1 MKIIA
6 LANEKG
12 GVAKTTSCYNLAWTK
27 ANEGKRV
34 CMVDLDPQ
42 ASLTISAGLNAASE
56 EYQGKN
62 TAALFDPKINPA
74 ECAYTVDASGLET
87 LYIVP
92 SNIGLARTE
101 MELFTMSSREKR
113 LKRALKKLESYFDY
127 IFIDCPPQLGLLTI
141 NALTAADEVLIPCAT
156 NYLSYMGLQAL
167 LDTIKDFQNDP
178 DLNPQLKIDGI
189 IATRYTKRIND
200 QRDVLEL
207 MQKLQPVVGIIKEAT
222 DVSREVYLG
231 KPVVQTHPTSEPA
244 LEYVKIATQI

>member
-12 GVAKTTSCYNLAWTK
+12 GVAKTTTCYNLAWIK
-27 ANEGKRV
+27 AKEGKQV

-42 ASLTISAGLNAASE
+42 ASLTISAGLNAADE
-56 EYQGKN
+56 QYQKRN
-62 TAALFDPKINPA
+62 TAALFNPKVNPA

-87 LYIVP
+87 LYIIP

-101 MELFTMSSREKR
+101 MELFTMSTREKR
-113 LKRALKKLESYFDY
+113 LKRALAKLEPYFDY
-127 IFIDCPPQLGLLTI
+127 IFLDCPPQLGLLTI
-141 NALTAADEVLIPCAT
+141 NALAAANEVLIPCAT
-156 NYLSYMGLQAL
+156 DYLSYMGLQAL
-167 LDTIKDFQNDP
+167 LDTIKDFQTDP

-189 IATRYTKRIND
+189 IATKYARQIND

-207 MQKLQPVVGIIKEAT
+207 MKQLQPVIGIIKRTA

-231 KPVVQTHPTSEPA
+231 KPVVQTHPTSDPA
-244 LEYVKIATQI
+244 IEYTKIAAQI